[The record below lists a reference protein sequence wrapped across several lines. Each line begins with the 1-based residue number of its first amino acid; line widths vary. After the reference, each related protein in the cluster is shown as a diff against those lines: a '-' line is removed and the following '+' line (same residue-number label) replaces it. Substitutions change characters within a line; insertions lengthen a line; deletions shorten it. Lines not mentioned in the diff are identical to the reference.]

1 MPTEM
6 ILGIRVFCFFY
17 RPSLALKLANPVPS
31 SRRES
36 LNAPGCDAIHIIE
49 IETDIDYDTFIP
61 SINTS
66 EFQLW
71 YSSFPQLENG
81 IRHSFTTYVRVK
93 SSGIEAPKV
102 NGSLSE
108 CHSDSPKFDARMFS
122 LTNRNNLEGPKNGK
136 ASTLTISKK
145 LKLEDLIGYDLAV
158 AVSKEFATAF
168 PDRTF
173 ISPIVDLLRKNWRN
187 GNLTVAMTDEEIVEI
202 VLFPVVNEAC
212 RVLEEK
218 IVVKASDLDIASVL
232 GMSFRSYR
240 CGIVFWADVGSKHI
254 YTGDDSSIYTL
265 LANIYV
271 SVGRWEDVMK
281 VRRKMRGDGV
291 RKEPGCSSIE
301 VNGNVY
307 EFLAGDASHPEMND
321 IYFSWNT
328 LFKQSFV
335 CEKYDVELVNLVSI
349 KALDMLCR

>member
-1 MPTEM
+1 MLKFPTFNQQS
-6 ILGIRVFCFFY
+6 IDWAHDFDYNLYNC
-17 RPSLALKLANPVPS
+17 
-31 SRRES
+31 RES

-254 YTGDDSSIYTL
+254 YTGLKKWFEKYGNFYKPSRFLEERAMNGVLLSAPINTGSRARMGIVVISI
-265 LANIYV
+265 IIIPI
-271 SVGRWEDVMK
+271 SFK
-281 VRRKMRGDGV
+281 
-291 RKEPGCSSIE
+291 PGCWCI
-301 VNGNVY
+301 VGAPIIH
-307 EFLAGDASHPEMND
+307 LP
-321 IYFSWNT
+321 
-328 LFKQSFV
+328 V
-335 CEKYDVELVNLVSI
+335 CMAPTPPPSD
-349 KALDMLCR
+349 